1 MEVHH
6 SAGAMRIFCGFCKKL
21 NTDLLYDPAIPLL
34 VICPKALQSG
44 SQGDIY
50 IFMCTAAFIHHN
62 SQEVEATQ
70 VSTNEM
76 WYIYI
81 YAHILFSL

>member
-1 MEVHH
+1 MSHGAAAMEN
-6 SAGAMRIFCGFCKKL
+6 SRRFLKNLKIAL
-21 NTDLLYDPAIPLL
+21 PYDPAIPLL